1 VSITIYEHRTAQT
14 TASGSV
20 SSTTL
25 DVQGGILR
33 QVYVTANTSTTVFR
47 FNLVDANGKT
57 RLNYDYHIGQLND
70 VDLRFPITGK
80 YTCNITNASPND
92 TFDVILAIQEK

>member
-1 VSITIYEHRTAQT
+1 MTIYEHRTSQT

-33 QVYVTANTSTTVFR
+33 QVYVNALTDSTAVFR
-47 FNLVDANGKT
+47 FNLSDANGKT

-70 VDLRFPITGK
+70 VDLQFPISGK

-92 TFDVILAIQEK
+92 TFDVILAIQE